1 MRGFSCVGVG
11 LAKSRFLYCR
21 WRVGVR
27 GTGVKELKFG
37 ASGEDEGG
45 CCDGFEKREGEDG
58 AASMKLIVGYSF
70 CSSRLSVMVVEMVTD
85 ESLNAVVAEIEMPHV
100 MARVTDPC
108 PALKT
113 KFVPRLRSPP

>member
-1 MRGFSCVGVG
+1 
-11 LAKSRFLYCR
+11 
-21 WRVGVR
+21 
-27 GTGVKELKFG
+27 
-37 ASGEDEGG
+37 
-45 CCDGFEKREGEDG
+45 
-58 AASMKLIVGYSF
+58 MKLIVGYSF

-100 MARVTDPC
+100 MARVADPC